1 MQRYFTN
8 IKNNDTFTLNSDDSY
23 HLIKVMRQKE
33 SDEVEVIYNNSLY
46 ITQIIKKSPLVI
58 LKIIEEKKQDI
69 IALPKITI
77 AQGLVK
83 EQKMDYIIQK
93 STELGINT
101 IIPLQLQRSI
111 IKVDKHDNKK
121 VTRWQKVAKA
131 ASEQSKRY
139 DIPTITNIMDIEDLI
154 KQDDYTL
161 KVICTVNQVSRT
173 IKTVLSNITVSD
185 KILFVIGPEGGFDL
199 KEEELLINNG
209 FISTSLGSR
218 VLRTETSS
226 SFILSTINYIFL
238 R

>member
-8 IKNNDTFTLNSDDSY
+8 LKNNDTFTLNSDDSY

-33 SDEVEVIYNNSLY
+33 YDEVEVIYNNSLY

-58 LKIIEEKKQDI
+58 LKIIEEKKEDI
-69 IALPKITI
+69 ITLPKITI

-111 IKVDKHDNKK
+111 IKIDKHDNKK

-199 KEEELLINNG
+199 KEEEILINNG